1 MLRHFLGGTP
11 EGGPLAAP
19 TPNDVEML
27 RQHLLGEEP
36 LTAITHGG
44 LIWLV
49 HYRPTPPPVPPQ

>member
-44 LIWLV
+44 LMAL
-49 HYRPTPPPVPPQ
+49 RDQLG